1 MESKHSKLA
10 KAKIIQAALEE
21 EGLDNPVSVVAII
34 TAVSALLTA
43 LEAVQNIRKILKKEG
58 R

>member
-1 MESKHSKLA
+1 MVNKGSSLA
-10 KAKIIQAALEE
+10 KAKVIQAALEE

-34 TAVSALLTA
+34 TAVSAILTA